1 MGNVS
6 WDRTL
11 GHLAGQAA
19 CGRGAPGRKTSV
31 LPHKCVTSPGGWR
44 EACRLGGVSQALGGR
59 QDDAS
64 IASVRIGEPARPN
77 TGQWE
82 VPSGRRQCQ
91 THAGPARSE
100 VAQRSRRA
108 SEPCECDTF
117 TQRKPHAPETN
128 PLLGSGPEK
137 AKSLTPR
144 SEPRKEGGP
153 VQTLAGW
160 QLDKL
165 PRSESRARRAPTA
178 PQD

>member
-1 MGNVS
+1 M
-6 WDRTL
+6 
-11 GHLAGQAA
+11 
-19 CGRGAPGRKTSV
+19 
-31 LPHKCVTSPGGWR
+31 
-44 EACRLGGVSQALGGR
+44 
-59 QDDAS
+59 
-64 IASVRIGEPARPN
+64 
-77 TGQWE
+77 
-82 VPSGRRQCQ
+82 
-91 THAGPARSE
+91 
-100 VAQRSRRA
+100 AQRSRRA